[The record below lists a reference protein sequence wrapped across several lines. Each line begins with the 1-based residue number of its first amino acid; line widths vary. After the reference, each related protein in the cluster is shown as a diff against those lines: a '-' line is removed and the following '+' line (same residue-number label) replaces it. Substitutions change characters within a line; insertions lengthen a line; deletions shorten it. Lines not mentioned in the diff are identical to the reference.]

1 MCDALAI
8 KDLPFPGPEKTL
20 LPVALLK
27 LTKVILLLLSLAEI
41 CPA

>member
-8 KDLPFPGPEKTL
+8 KDLPFPGSEKT